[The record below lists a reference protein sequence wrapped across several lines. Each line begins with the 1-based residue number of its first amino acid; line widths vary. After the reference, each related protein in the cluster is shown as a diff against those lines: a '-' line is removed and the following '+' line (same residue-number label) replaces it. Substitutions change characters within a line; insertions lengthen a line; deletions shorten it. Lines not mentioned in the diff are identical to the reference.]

1 LEQGYE
7 ALTKVETLP
16 YSVRKAPLEDIGKDR
31 VRLHWKRRL
40 GHRRFV
46 ILKLSRDGKTAL
58 VSALGHEGNEDDI
71 QMDIDLRQ
79 RLAVEPGDSVRIAV
93 SAAGWTGQLRWYLSA
108 TDPTVRVPAH
118 LAVLSVAVGVIAILP
133 VYSWAESAVAWLL
146 ATAK

>member
-1 LEQGYE
+1 MRNVD
-7 ALTKVETLP
+7 TRR

-46 ILKLSRDGKTAL
+46 ILKLNRDGKTAL
-58 VSALGHEGNEDDI
+58 VSALGHEGDEDDI

-79 RLAVEPGDSVRIAV
+79 RLGVELGQRVSIVI
-93 SAAGWTGQLRWYLSA
+93 SAAGWIGQVRWYLSA

-118 LAVLSVAVGVIAILP
+118 LAVFSVAVGIIAILP
-133 VYSWAESAVAWLL
+133 VYSWLQSAVAWLG
-146 ATAK
+146 AVVN